1 MSKSALTV
9 KAFGIYLLVLGVS
22 LTVHPNL
29 LLSIFRIAQTTE
41 VWIRVLGVVVFNI
54 GIYYWYAAQCEAKA
68 FFQASVY
75 ARTLVLVAFTIF
87 AVLGL
92 ASPML
97 VLFGAVDFAGAV
109 WTQVALK
116 TEQRRS
122 LPFIRS
128 GA

>member
-9 KAFGIYLLVLGVS
+9 KVFGIYLLVLGVS
-22 LTVHPNL
+22 LTVMPNL
-29 LLSIFRIAQTTE
+29 LLSMFGIAQTTE
-41 VWIRVLGVVVFNI
+41 VWISVLGVVVFNV
-54 GIYYWYAAQCEAKA
+54 GIYYWYAAQSEAKG

-75 ARTLVLVAFTIF
+75 ARTWVLVAFTIF

-92 ASPML
+92 ASPTL

-109 WTQVALK
+109 WTSIALRA
-116 TEQRRS
+116 EQRSS